1 MLEEVACS
9 DRGDSMVPK
18 KNKLQEQ
25 EAISREDALRDW
37 KDIERI
43 VEALA
48 RETNGQRVDTLARR
62 LLDALG

>member
-1 MLEEVACS
+1 
-9 DRGDSMVPK
+9 MVPK

-48 RETNGQRVDTLARR
+48 RETNGQRVDALARR